1 MRSDACCD
9 ERARWYSDSVV
20 FSWFLTCHDC
30 TRIIHNGSQCVLLI
44 VSHWFWLFLCFWY
57 YFWPSIFI
65 AFQLQAWFAWSE
77 VSCQMRQGCRIHHW
91 PGRPQ
96 FQLPVLIRSKHV
108 VPCLNTNTGHL
119 KFSLVLHNF
128 CAIYGKS
135 FCGNTDCN
143 SFELPT
149 QSVVRSWFPTWR
161 TSLHNFA
168 CNALCAW
175 ALGLEDC
182 TWQQIHNVDNAQNTN
197 CQRHRCLD
205 CMIHSLQGHCLVIFH
220 VVSLFQ
226 RNRVPRFALS
236 SWAVG
241 TFVWRC
247 PFRGNVPRLCHESAW
262 IVCGTVIS
270 RMILETISFEG
281 WLRYWKKATA
291 QVLREQIFQEA
302 SFGQIYYD
310 RHLWQFLCRLLH
322 FHHQAVLCLF
332 LAVYLHFLWL
342 KHTETD

>member
-1 MRSDACCD
+1 MNCLESHTFPSYLSRRWVQIWVAWQCNEMRSDACCD

-20 FSWFLTCHDC
+20 FSFLTCHDC

-65 AFQLQAWFAWSE
+65 AFQLQAWSAWSE

-108 VPCLNTNTGHL
+108 VPCLNTNMGHL

-135 FCGNTDCN
+135 FCGNADCN

-149 QSVVRSWFPTWR
+149 QSFVRSWFPTWR

-182 TWQQIHNVDNAQNTN
+182 TWQQIHNDNAQNTN

-236 SWAVG
+236 SWAREMCFLGGFSIEFALKLLAPLYGGVL
-241 TFVWRC
+241 FVVM
-247 PFRGNVPRLCHESAW
+247 FLGYVMNPRESC
-262 IVCGTVIS
+262 V
-270 RMILETISFEG
+270 
-281 WLRYWKKATA
+281 A
-291 QVLREQIFQEA
+291 QSSAEW
-302 SFGQIYYD
+302 S
-310 RHLWQFLCRLLH
+310 
-322 FHHQAVLCLF
+322 
-332 LAVYLHFLWL
+332 
-342 KHTETD
+342 

>member
-1 MRSDACCD
+1 MIFDLP
-9 ERARWYSDSVV
+9 WLYSYQN
-20 FSWFLTCHDC
+20 
-30 TRIIHNGSQCVLLI
+30 RSQCVLLI
-44 VSHWFWLFLCFWY
+44 VSHWFWLFLRFWY
-57 YFWPSIFI
+57 YFWS
-65 AFQLQAWFAWSE
+65 AWSE

-182 TWQQIHNVDNAQNTN
+182 TWQQIHNDNAQNTN
-197 CQRHRCLD
+197 RQKQSETQMFGLYDPFSARPLPGIFSCFLT
-205 CMIHSLQGHCLVIFH
+205 SL
-220 VVSLFQ
+220 
-226 RNRVPRFALS
+226 
-236 SWAVG
+236 
-241 TFVWRC
+241 TFSKKGGC
-247 PFRGNVPRLCHESAW
+247 PFL
-262 IVCGTVIS
+262 
-270 RMILETISFEG
+270 
-281 WLRYWKKATA
+281 KKAC
-291 QVLREQIFQEA
+291 A
-302 SFGQIYYD
+302 SFCFKQ
-310 RHLWQFLCRLLH
+310 LS
-322 FHHQAVLCLF
+322 
-332 LAVYLHFLWL
+332 
-342 KHTETD
+342 